1 MPRPP
6 RRTAASRRSER
17 ETAASKL
24 VHVDSPAP
32 TFTIPSSPPL
42 TRRTRISNITK
53 SASVLSLT
61 SDVDVIPSTQPL
73 SNTITESS
81 GTPSHVSENTITRAN
96 YAASARKIGPTI
108 NIEVSRT
115 PSPGPQFQVENILA
129 TSTPTN
135 VIRGKKRNSRTAFEE
150 DFAASLI
157 AAEDSDG
164 DENAM
169 PDTPSK
175 SSGIKKRRLSQ
186 ERVPTGFSDGVP
198 GLLNVMGNTTADKG
212 KRVRNPDET
221 ITFNY
226 SSSPERSPAPKTFG
240 VLQILEDSDSE
251 PEEEEEETDEN
262 EPAPEEIIP
271 SRPRRKRPIGES
283 LLQEQEQEQE
293 PRHPSTKA
301 LQSLL
306 PRRRAKPKA
315 ILKTKTKSKVTK
327 EPVRDKGKAPAK
339 SRAALGDVTKDIL
352 DDDELQAIDAPPKPM
367 FGAGMDILSDDELG
381 REIYVDTSARSS
393 SVGAAPPTP
402 ASPPRRATRGGK
414 GKARAV
420 SAEPEAA
427 LRPKKTYGKPRRQ
440 DSEVSN
446 KENDTPAPGRSRG
459 NLLSAVSKLAVAA
472 NVELSKKEKK
482 EVADI
487 RQKFKEVDDWDLC
500 FEDVVPSSSDGVV
513 RNGR

>member
-32 TFTIPSSPPL
+32 TSIIPSSPPV
-42 TRRTRISNITK
+42 TRRTRISNITR

-61 SDVDVIPSTQPL
+61 SDVEIVPSTQPL
-73 SNTITESS
+73 SNVVSESL

-96 YAASARKIGPTI
+96 YAASSRKIGPII

-115 PSPGPQFQVENILA
+115 PSPGPQFRAENILA

-135 VIRGKKRNSRTAFEE
+135 IIRGKKRDSRTAFEE

-157 AAEDSDG
+157 AADDSDG
-164 DENAM
+164 ENAM

-175 SSGIKKRRLSQ
+175 SSGLKKRRLSQ
-186 ERVPTGFSDGVP
+186 ERVPTGFSDGIP
-198 GLLNVMGNTTADKG
+198 ALLNVMGKTTTDKG
-212 KRVRNPDET
+212 KRVLNPDET

-262 EPAPEEIIP
+262 EPAPEEFIP

-283 LLQEQEQEQE
+283 LLQEQEQE
-293 PRHPSTKA
+293 PKHPSTKA

-306 PRRRAKPKA
+306 PKRRAKPKA
-315 ILKTKTKSKVTK
+315 ISKTKTKSKAVK
-327 EPVRDKGKAPAK
+327 ELVRDKGKAPAK
-339 SRAALGDVTKDIL
+339 SRAALGDVTKDVL

-381 REIYVDTSARSS
+381 REIYIDTSARSS

-420 SAEPEAA
+420 SAEPESAP
-427 LRPKKTYGKPRRQ
+427 RPKKTYGKPRRQ

-487 RQKFKEVDDWDLC
+487 RQKFREVDDWDLC
-500 FEDVVPSSSDGVV
+500 FEDVVPSGSDGVV
-513 RNGR
+513 TDGR

>member
-81 GTPSHVSENTITRAN
+81 GTPSHDSENTITRAN

-135 VIRGKKRNSRTAFEE
+135 IIRGKKRNSRTAFEE

-198 GLLNVMGNTTADKG
+198 GLLNVMGNTIADKG

-271 SRPRRKRPIGES
+271 SRPRRKRPIGEM
-283 LLQEQEQEQE
+283 
-293 PRHPSTKA
+293 
-301 LQSLL
+301 
-306 PRRRAKPKA
+306 
-315 ILKTKTKSKVTK
+315 TK

>member
-6 RRTAASRRSER
+6 RRAAAASRRGDQKA
-17 ETAASKL
+17 TTASKA

-32 TFTIPSSPPL
+32 ASIIPSSPPVS
-42 TRRTRISNITK
+42 RRTRISNITR

-61 SDVDVIPSTQPL
+61 SDVDIVPSTQPF
-73 SNTITESS
+73 TIAEQS
-81 GTPSHVSENTITRAN
+81 GTPSHVSENTISRAN
-96 YAASARKIGPTI
+96 YAASARKAGPII
-108 NIEVSRT
+108 NIEVSKT
-115 PSPGPQFQVENILA
+115 PSPGPQFRVENILA
-129 TSTPTN
+129 TSTPTGGL
-135 VIRGKKRNSRTAFEE
+135 RGKKRDSTTAFEE

-157 AAEDSDG
+157 AADDSDG
-164 DENAM
+164 EENAM

-175 SSGIKKRRLSQ
+175 SSGMKKRRLSQ
-186 ERVPTGFSDGVP
+186 ERVPTGFSDGITP
-198 GLLNVMGNTTADKG
+198 LLNVLGKTTADKG
-212 KRVRNPDET
+212 KRVLNPDET

-240 VLQILEDSDSE
+240 VLQILEDSESE
-251 PEEEEEETDEN
+251 SEEEEEETDEN
-262 EPAPEEIIP
+262 EPAPEEMIA
-271 SRPRRKRPIGES
+271 SRPRRKRPIGE
-283 LLQEQEQEQE
+283 QQEQE
-293 PRHPSTKA
+293 PKYPSTKA

-306 PRRRAKPKA
+306 PKRRLKPKA
-315 ILKTKTKSKVTK
+315 ISRLKGKSKVAK
-327 EPVRDKGKAPAK
+327 ESAKDKGKAPAK

-352 DDDELQAIDAPPKPM
+352 DDDELLAIDAPPKPM

-393 SVGAAPPTP
+393 SVGLPPTP
-402 ASPPRRATRGGK
+402 ASPPRRATRGGAK
-414 GKARAV
+414 GKSRAV
-420 SAEPEAA
+420 SAEPETH

-440 DSEVSN
+440 DSQVSN

-459 NLLSAVSKLAVAA
+459 NLLSGASKLVDAA

-482 EVADI
+482 EVDDI
-487 RQKFKEVDDWDLC
+487 RKKFKEVDDWDLC